1 MHRISAAAALVL
13 ALLLLPPAAA
23 RAGSYHVYTCV
34 AAGRTWP
41 NNAWSSTF
49 APGVSI
55 DNSCNGNQIRLVVGP
70 SATTPNNTSAALV
83 FTSPPGTTIGGFT
96 LTRQLDYTDAAA
108 ANTHQYYALYA
119 LGSTVFA
126 GAGDYADPIR
136 NTLNRQK
143 QWYGYP
149 AGTAH
154 VAKSTVTAA
163 SFPALAGYAG
173 TATQLILRLGCF
185 SRGTP
190 CTTNAAPTNGIS
202 HVLHGADVTVED
214 AAPAAVT
221 VEASGLLAGGARSG
235 SDPVTLSAADGAG
248 IRRVDLLDVTNPAA
262 PSVVGSEDY
271 GSVRTD
277 AGGLCDYSRP
287 APCPQLSHEVV
298 QPTALA
304 AGQRQIVVRVTDTA
318 GNAADRG
325 PFAVT
330 AVTPSDRGP
339 LNGTNATD
347 AARFQLAFTH
357 TKAPRKT
364 VAFGTHVTVHGRLLN
379 VSGQPIGGARVAL
392 LTRDLRRGARSVAR
406 QTLTT
411 AADGT
416 FTAKV
421 AATASRL
428 LQFAWLEHLNDA
440 RFTADGFLVLRA
452 RAAASL
458 RVSTRR
464 PAVGRRMTVIGR
476 IHGVGRGGVTVILQ
490 GRPRGA
496 RHYTTF
502 AAATAGGHGLFKAHY
517 TFRSSASRGRRFEFR
532 ARIRSGDRFPY
543 EPGYSSTVSVR
554 VR

>member
-41 NNAWSSTF
+41 NNAWSSTP

-55 DNSCNGNQIRLVVGP
+55 DNSCNGNLIRLVVGP
-70 SATTPNNTSAALV
+70 SATMANNTSAALV

-96 LTRQLDYTDAAA
+96 LTRQLDYTDTAA

-126 GAGDYADPIR
+126 GAGDYADPTR
-136 NTLNRQK
+136 NALNRQK

-154 VAKSTVTAA
+154 VPKSTVTAA
-163 SFPALAGYAG
+163 SFAALAGYAG
-173 TATQLILRLGCF
+173 TATQLILRVGCF
-185 SRGTP
+185 NRGTA
-190 CTTNAAPTNGIS
+190 CSTAAADGIS
-202 HVLHGADVTVED
+202 HVLHGADVTVD
-214 AAPAAVT
+214 DVAPAAVT
-221 VEASGLLAGGARSG
+221 VEASGLLAGGGRSG

-248 IRRVDLLDVTNPAA
+248 VRRVDLIDVTNPAA

-271 GSVRTD
+271 AAGRTD
-277 AGGLCDYSRP
+277 AGALCDYSRP

-304 AGQRQIVVRVTDTA
+304 AGQRPIVVRVTDTA

-325 PFAVT
+325 PYAVS
-330 AVTPSDRGP
+330 AITPSDRGP

-347 AARFQLAFTH
+347 GARFQLAFTH

-364 VAFGTHVTVHGRLLN
+364 VAFGTHLKVHGRLLN
-379 VSGQPIGGARVAL
+379 AAGQPIGGARVAL
-392 LTRDLRRGARSVAR
+392 LTRDLRRGARGVAR

-440 RFTADGFLVLRA
+440 RFTANGFLTLRA
-452 RAAASL
+452 RASSSL
-458 RVSTRR
+458 RVSTLR
-464 PAVGRRMTVIGR
+464 PAVGRRLTLRGR
-476 IHGVGRGGVTVILQ
+476 IHGVGRGGVTLILQ
-490 GRPRGA
+490 VRPRGA
-496 RHYTTF
+496 RYYTTF
-502 AAATAGGHGLFKAHY
+502 AAAVAGGHGLFKAHY
-517 TFRSSASRGRRFEFR
+517 TFRSGASRGRSFQFR
-532 ARIRSGDRFPY
+532 ARIRAGGGFPY
-543 EPGYSSTVSVR
+543 EPGYSSTVTVR
-554 VR
+554 